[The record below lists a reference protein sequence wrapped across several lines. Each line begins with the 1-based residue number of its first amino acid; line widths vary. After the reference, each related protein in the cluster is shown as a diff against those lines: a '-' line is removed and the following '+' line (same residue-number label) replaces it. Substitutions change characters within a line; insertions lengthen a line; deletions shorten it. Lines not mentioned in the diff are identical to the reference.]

1 MRRAARGVLAAAVLL
16 SLTGCLSLGDGDGQR
31 EQETA
36 DLPIE
41 DPDSGRFYFPEALP
55 EAEATALLAEHLPV
69 LPPAA
74 ALTVHDGQ
82 YTDPAERVPLPAQ
95 DDYWWQAVVELESA
109 EVAELLE
116 IMRSTGTSDG
126 GGLYDEAP
134 STDEDLL
141 TTIVP
146 PLEEHIDSCPAGW
159 VDVTGAF
166 TEDGYPDRS
175 AGGDLLQEARV
186 CEGGTQLIIAATD
199 M

>member
-1 MRRAARGVLAAAVLL
+1 MRPAARGILAAAALL

-36 DLPIE
+36 GLPVE
-41 DPDSGRFYFPEALP
+41 DPDSGRFYFPDALP
-55 EAEATALLAEHLPV
+55 EAEATAVLAEHLPA

-134 STDEDLL
+134 STDDDLL

-146 PLEEHIDSCPAGW
+146 PLEELIGSCPAGW

-175 AGGDLLQEARV
+175 AGGDLLQEVRV